1 MIRKMQISFLHYT
14 SKENSKGEIPI
25 FCRMTLKSER
35 KQFSTGLYLLEKEW
49 DKAKQK
55 AKVKTPQAESINLH
69 LEHIKNKLLQAETKL
84 LLEKPEDYTLNDM
97 YLIYTGEYEENAP
110 TLLKLFKERL
120 DKMEKLVGSEY
131 TIRTFRKFK
140 EVYQHTQDYLN
151 EAYHLKDIS
160 FKKLDFKFIQNFQEY
175 LLISKKHKPI
185 TVNKIVQRVN
195 QVVLLAVKYKY
206 LPEHPFKGYKP
217 LKEVKQLVFLTEDEV
232 RILENYQFAQERLSK
247 VRDYYIFSVYTG
259 LAYHEAFNL
268 KNEHIIKG
276 FDGNDWIKMVRQKT
290 QREINIPLLPQAK
303 KIIQKYE
310 QSENQGYIL
319 PPLSNQKMNSYL
331 KEIAEITGIKK
342 HLTHHTARKTFA
354 STILLYN
361 NVPIEIVSKLLG
373 HSNINITQKSYAQ
386 VINKSISNH
395 MIQLSQQLN
404 LKKVENSNKRSGY
417 NK

>member
-1 MIRKMQISFLHYT
+1 MIRKLQISFLHYT
-14 SKENSKGEIPI
+14 SKENAKGEIPI
-25 FCRMTLKSER
+25 FCRLVLNAER
-35 KQFSTGLYLLEKEW
+35 KQFSTGLYLTLKEW

-55 AKVKTPQAESINLH
+55 AKGKTTHSESINLH
-69 LEHIKNKLLQAETKL
+69 LENIRNKLIQAESRL
-84 LLEKPEDYTLNDM
+84 LLEQPEEYTLND
-97 YLIYTGEYEENAP
+97 IYQVYIGEYEDNVP

-131 TIRTFRKFK
+131 TLRTFRKFR
-140 EVYQHTQDYLN
+140 EVYNHTQNYLN
-151 EAYHLKDIS
+151 EACNLKDIQ

-185 TVNKIVQRVN
+185 TVNKIIQRVN
-195 QVVLLAVKYKY
+195 QIVLLAVKYKY

-217 LKEVKQLVFLTEDEV
+217 LKEVKQLVFLTEEEV
-232 RILENYQFAQERLSK
+232 KILENYHFAQNRLAK

-259 LAYHEAFNL
+259 LAYNEALSL
-268 KNEHIIKG
+268 KKEHIIKG

-290 QREINIPLLPQAK
+290 QKEINIPLLPQAK
-303 KIIQKYE
+303 RMIEKYHQSDE
-310 QSENQGYIL
+310 QEYIL
-319 PPLSNQKMNSYL
+319 PPLSNQKINSYL

-395 MIQLSQQLN
+395 MIQLSQKLDS
-404 LKKVENSNKRSGY
+404 K
-417 NK
+417 

>member
-1 MIRKMQISFLHYT
+1 MIRKLQISFLHYT
-14 SKENSKGEIPI
+14 SKENAKGEIPI
-25 FCRMTLKSER
+25 FCRLVLNAER
-35 KQFSTGLYLLEKEW
+35 KQFSTGLYLTLKEW

-55 AKVKTPQAESINLH
+55 AKGKTTHSESINLH
-69 LEHIKNKLLQAETKL
+69 LENIRNKLIQAESRL
-84 LLEKPEDYTLNDM
+84 LLEQPEEYTLND
-97 YLIYTGEYEENAP
+97 IYQVYIGEYEDNVP

-131 TIRTFRKFK
+131 TLRTFRKFR
-140 EVYQHTQDYLN
+140 EVYNHTQNYLN
-151 EAYHLKDIS
+151 EACNLKDIQ

-185 TVNKIVQRVN
+185 TVNKIIQRVN
-195 QVVLLAVKYKY
+195 QIVLLAVKYKY

-217 LKEVKQLVFLTEDEV
+217 LKEVKQLVFLTEEEV
-232 RILENYQFAQERLSK
+232 KILENYHFAQNRLAK

-259 LAYHEAFNL
+259 LAYNEALSL
-268 KNEHIIKG
+268 KKEHIIKG

-290 QREINIPLLPQAK
+290 QKEINIPLLPQAK
-303 KIIQKYE
+303 RMIEKYHQSDE
-310 QSENQGYIL
+310 QEYIL
-319 PPLSNQKMNSYL
+319 PPLSNQKINSYL

-395 MIQLSQQLN
+395 MIQLSHQLEQ
-404 LKKVENSNKRSGY
+404 KA
-417 NK
+417 

>member
-1 MIRKMQISFLHYT
+1 MIRKLQISFLHYT
-14 SKENSKGEIPI
+14 SKENAKGEIPI
-25 FCRMTLKSER
+25 FCRLVLNAER
-35 KQFSTGLYLLEKEW
+35 KQFSTGLYLTLKEW

-55 AKVKTPQAESINLH
+55 AKGKTTQSESINLH
-69 LEHIKNKLLQAETKL
+69 LENIRNKLIQAESRL
-84 LLEKPEDYTLNDM
+84 LLEQPEEYTLND
-97 YLIYTGEYEENAP
+97 IYQVYIGEYEDNVP

-131 TIRTFRKFK
+131 TLRTFRKFR
-140 EVYQHTQDYLN
+140 EVYNHTQNYLN
-151 EAYHLKDIS
+151 EACNLKDIQ

-185 TVNKIVQRVN
+185 TVNKIIQRVN
-195 QVVLLAVKYKY
+195 QIVLLAVKYKY

-217 LKEVKQLVFLTEDEV
+217 LKEVKQLVFLTEEEV
-232 RILENYQFAQERLSK
+232 KILESYHFAQQRLAK

-259 LAYHEAFNL
+259 LAYNEALSL
-268 KNEHIIKG
+268 KKEHIVKG

-290 QREINIPLLPQAK
+290 QKEINIPLLPQAK
-303 KIIQKYE
+303 RMIEKYHQSDE
-310 QSENQGYIL
+310 QEYIL
-319 PPLSNQKMNSYL
+319 PPLSNQKINSYL

-395 MIQLSQQLN
+395 MIQLSQQLSQ
-404 LKKVENSNKRSGY
+404 KA
-417 NK
+417 